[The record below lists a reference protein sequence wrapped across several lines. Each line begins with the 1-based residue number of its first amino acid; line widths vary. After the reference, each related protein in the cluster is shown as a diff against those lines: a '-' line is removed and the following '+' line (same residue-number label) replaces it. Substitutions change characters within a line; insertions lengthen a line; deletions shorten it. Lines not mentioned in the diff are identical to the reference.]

1 MFLKQVSINFD
12 SSSYIEDTDW
22 DKYAHNC
29 LGHQA
34 IELKDMHEEL
44 GGFPDTYCYE
54 NTMFYQKFFERD
66 EIDFDDLGTQVGLEA
81 VSVSMIKQ
89 PPGMIN
95 PAHKDTFYQINK
107 RFPDDTR
114 LKVRANIQLLDWKMG
129 HFLQFN
135 DTVVT
140 HWKTNTGYAWD
151 STVLH
156 LAVNAGFED
165 RYSLQISGFYN
176 G

>member
-1 MFLKQVSINFD
+1 
-12 SSSYIEDTDW
+12 
-22 DKYAHNC
+22 
-29 LGHQA
+29 
-34 IELKDMHEEL
+34 
-44 GGFPDTYCYE
+44 
-54 NTMFYQKFFERD
+54 MFYQKFFERD
-66 EIDFDDLGTQVGLEA
+66 EIDFDDLGSQVGLEA
-81 VSVSMIKQ
+81 ISVSMIKQ

-95 PAHKDTFYQINK
+95 PTHKDTFYQINK

-140 HWKTNTGYAWD
+140 HWKANTGYAWD